1 MSDDFIETQDVIKN
15 LFEKAEKNQNNCT
28 PHYTIES
35 GITELDGVLH
45 GFKGGDLNIIA
56 SRPGIGKTMLSL
68 YMCSCMSVK
77 GIKSL
82 YISFEENE
90 LDILKNILA
99 IQTHLDITLIS
110 EDRIKSSDIALLF
123 EAANAIYNCG
133 SLFLKSFYN
142 TNIITLKEFIK
153 NAIETHKIQIVF
165 IDYLSLIIPAPSYT
179 NRWEQV
185 SEVSRS
191 LKTTAMEYKIPLI
204 VLCPLNRNA
213 VDNLP
218 QISDLS
224 ESGSIEYD
232 SDRIILLYE
241 ENKKDY
247 SYEEKRR
254 ELKYEQK
261 NLVTIAI
268 AKNRRGALH
277 KFDMIFDY
285 RNKNIYD
292 PNIDID
298 KC

>member
-1 MSDDFIETQDVIKN
+1 MSI
-15 LFEKAEKNQNNCT
+15 
-28 PHYTIES
+28 
-35 GITELDGVLH
+35 
-45 GFKGGDLNIIA
+45 
-56 SRPGIGKTMLSL
+56 
-68 YMCSCMSVK
+68 K

-90 LDILKNILA
+90 MDILKNIFV
-99 IQTHLDITLIS
+99 IQTHLDITRIS
-110 EDRIKSSDIALLF
+110 EGYIKSSDIALLS
-123 EAANAIYNCG
+123 EAANTIYSCN

-179 NRWEQV
+179 NQWEQV

-247 SYEEKRR
+247 NYEEKRR

-261 NLVTIAI
+261 NLITIDI
-268 AKNRRGALH
+268 AKNRRGPLY

-292 PNIDID
+292 QNINID

>member
-1 MSDDFIETQDVIKN
+1 MADNFIETQDLFKN
-15 LFEKAEKNQNNCT
+15 IFEEAEKDPKDCAS
-28 PHYTIES
+28 HSKIES
-35 GITELDGVLH
+35 GITELDRILH
-45 GFKGGDLNIIA
+45 GFKRGDLNIIA
-56 SRPGIGKTMLSL
+56 SRPGIGKTMFSL
-68 YMCSCMSVK
+68 YMCSCMSTK

-90 LDILKNILA
+90 TDILKNILA
-99 IQTHLDITLIS
+99 IQTHLDITRIS
-110 EDRIKSSDIALLF
+110 EGYIKSSDMELLS
-123 EAANAIYNCG
+123 ETANAIYGCN

-142 TNIITLKEFIK
+142 TNIVTLKEFIK
-153 NAIETHKIQIVF
+153 NAIETHKIQVVF

-213 VDNLP
+213 VDNVP

-241 ENKKDY
+241 NKKDY
-247 SYEEKRR
+247 NYEEKRI

-261 NLVTIAI
+261 NLVMIDV
-268 AKNRRGALH
+268 AKNRRGPLH

-292 PNIDID
+292 PNINID
-298 KC
+298 S

>member
-15 LFEKAEKNQNNCT
+15 IFGEVEKNRKDCIS
-28 PHYTIES
+28 HYTIES
-35 GITELDGVLH
+35 GITELDEVLH
-45 GFKGGDLNIIA
+45 GFKDGDLNIIA

-68 YMCSCMSVK
+68 YMCSCMSIK

-82 YISFEENE
+82 YISFEKNE
-90 LDILKNILA
+90 MDILKNILA
-99 IQTHLDITLIS
+99 IQTHLDMARIS
-110 EDRIKSSDIALLF
+110 EGYIKSSDLELLL
-123 EAANAIYNCG
+123 EVADTIYSCN

-191 LKTTAMEYKIPLI
+191 LKTMAMEYKIPLI

-247 SYEEKRR
+247 NYEKKQK
-254 ELKYEQK
+254 ELKDEQK
-261 NLVTIAI
+261 NLVTIDV
-268 AKNRRGALH
+268 AKNRRGPLH
-277 KFDMIFDY
+277 KFDMVFDY
-285 RNKNIYD
+285 ENRNIYD
-292 PNIDID
+292 LNIDVG
-298 KC
+298 KY

>member
-1 MSDDFIETQDVIKN
+1 MSI
-15 LFEKAEKNQNNCT
+15 
-28 PHYTIES
+28 
-35 GITELDGVLH
+35 
-45 GFKGGDLNIIA
+45 
-56 SRPGIGKTMLSL
+56 
-68 YMCSCMSVK
+68 K

-82 YISFEENE
+82 YISFEKNE
-90 LDILKNILA
+90 MDILKNILA
-99 IQTHLDITLIS
+99 IQTHLDMT
-110 EDRIKSSDIALLF
+110 RIVEGYIKPSDLELLF
-123 EAANAIYNCG
+123 EVADTVYSCN

-165 IDYLSLIIPAPSYT
+165 IDYFSLIIPAPSYT

-224 ESGSIEYD
+224 ESDSIEYD

-241 ENKKDY
+241 GNKKDY
-247 SYEEKRR
+247 NYEKNQR
-254 ELKYEQK
+254 ELKDGQK
-261 NLVTIAI
+261 NLGRVHTTW
-268 AKNRRGALH
+268 NQ
-277 KFDMIFDY
+277 
-285 RNKNIYD
+285 
-292 PNIDID
+292 
-298 KC
+298 

>member
-1 MSDDFIETQDVIKN
+1 MSDDFIETQDLIN
-15 LFEKAEKNQNNCT
+15 NIFEEAEKSLKDCAS
-28 PHYTIES
+28 HSKIES

-45 GFKGGDLNIIA
+45 GFKSGDLNIIA
-56 SRPGIGKTMLSL
+56 SRPGIGKTMFAL
-68 YMCSCMSVK
+68 YMCSCMSTK

-82 YISFEENE
+82 YISFEKNE
-90 LDILKNILA
+90 MDILKNILA
-99 IQTHLDITLIS
+99 IQTHLDITRIS
-110 EDRIKSSDIALLF
+110 EGHIKSPDIELLS
-123 EAANAIYNCG
+123 EAVNTIYSCN

-142 TNIITLKEFIK
+142 TDIITLKEFIK

-165 IDYLSLIIPAPSYT
+165 IDHLSLIIPAPSYT

-213 VDNLP
+213 VDNVP

-232 SDRIILLYE
+232 SDKIILLYE
-241 ENKKDY
+241 NKKNCN
-247 SYEEKRR
+247 SGEKQR
-254 ELKYEQK
+254 EFKDEQK
-261 NLVTIAI
+261 ELIMIDV
-268 AKNRRGALH
+268 AKNRRGPLY

-285 RNKNIYD
+285 ENKNIYD
-292 PNIDID
+292 SNINID